1 MFQPKWKVDC
11 NELSYRKDKE
21 GKKIPYATPPGPS
34 ELIGT
39 PVLYEDKIYCAI
51 GQDPE
56 HGDGVGRLSCIDAST
71 GKVIWKYLDVG
82 RTISTASVHEGL
94 VYIAEY
100 AGIIHCLD
108 AETGKLYWTHDSFS
122 RIWGSTLVAD
132 GKVLLGN
139 EDGDLLIIDHG
150 KDKPKVRNRKYGS
163 TCLQFSSRC
172 QQYSLCCHAD
182 SPLRHWEIFHNSQS
196 WEKLSFGLCL

>member
-1 MFQPKWKVDC
+1 MAW
-11 NELSYRKDKE
+11 
-21 GKKIPYATPPGPS
+21 
-34 ELIGT
+34 
-39 PVLYEDKIYCAI
+39 
-51 GQDPE
+51 
-56 HGDGVGRLSCIDAST
+56 GRLSCIDAST

-139 EDGDLLIIDHG
+139 EDGDLLIIDHE
-150 KDKPKVRNRKYGS
+150 KDKPKVETVNMGAPVW
-163 TCLQFSSRC
+163 QFSSRC
-172 QQYSLCCHAD
+172 QQYLLCCHAD
-182 SPLRHWEIFHNSQS
+182 SPLRHWEITILIIMGKIIVWSLFVILFFLHQDF
-196 WEKLSFGLCL
+196 WWWKILIWYWVLCSSVLLTTQHFRLPVPVLAAWRYDTLGRMI